1 MRDIGITQGSASQ
14 AQPLIIGK
22 DTVYVHTDIN
32 PVMDAVD
39 MDGNKIEGLYEYHEV
54 QYTKDEYISVIS
66 QKNIEI
72 ENEVT
77 TVQMSI
83 CDLYESLLGDS

>member
-1 MRDIGITQGSASQ
+1 MKDIGIVQGSVAQ
-14 AQPLIIGK
+14 AKPLIVGK

-32 PVMDAVD
+32 PATDA
-39 MDGNKIEGLYEYHEV
+39 DGNKIEGLYEYHEV

-77 TVQMSI
+77 TVQMTI
-83 CDLYESLLGDS
+83 CDLYESLLGDN